1 MYSFFQEST
10 GNDSSWIPVL
20 SADGSNDTSTP
31 LPADDQL
38 SSVKKMISVVEKTLK
53 IGVPVF
59 IALFTGSFFA
69 VGFCLKAGLLNF

>member
-1 MYSFFQEST
+1 MLST
-10 GNDSSWIPVL
+10 
-20 SADGSNDTSTP
+20 DGSNNDPTP
-31 LPADDQL
+31 LPDDDQL
-38 SSVKKMISVVEKTLK
+38 SSVNKMISVVEKTLK

>member
-1 MYSFFQEST
+1 MLST
-10 GNDSSWIPVL
+10 
-20 SADGSNDTSTP
+20 DGSNNDPTP

-38 SSVKKMISVVEKTLK
+38 SSVNKMISMVEKTLK